1 MKKKM
6 LMLLAALL
14 VAGSLGGCGSSSSQA
29 APASSEAASS
39 AVSSDTGDSEQP
51 EKIGGTLNLLVMAG
65 YEEDQIIK
73 PFEEMY
79 GVKVNAKIYPTSDQM
94 FAMLQNA
101 KEGEWDIVTPDTPWV
116 DKLVQ
121 ADLIDELDPADY
133 PEIENFYDRWK
144 DFDQVKVDGKLY
156 ALVSRWGYYGIVY
169 NSDYITAEEAAS
181 TDIMF
186 DPKVAG
192 KVVLFD
198 WYLPNMGILS
208 RYLGNEQPY
217 DLTDE
222 QLAAVEAKLT
232 ELRPQ
237 VGIIAATNADT
248 IQALANESAWI
259 SFGGEWLQVLLKEEG
274 RPIEVLVPEEGGVS
288 WTESVSIVKS
298 SQNKEAAKAFIQYL
312 STPEVQAKLAWS
324 NAFHSTVP
332 NKKALDYLTEEQ
344 AKLLR
349 MDDEAKMEEMLA
361 NIATRKVP
369 ENEADWQAIWD
380 NFKG

>member
-1 MKKKM
+1 
-6 LMLLAALL
+6 
-14 VAGSLGGCGSSSSQA
+14 
-29 APASSEAASS
+29 
-39 AVSSDTGDSEQP
+39 
-51 EKIGGTLNLLVMAG
+51 
-65 YEEDQIIK
+65 
-73 PFEEMY
+73 
-79 GVKVNAKIYPTSDQM
+79 
-94 FAMLQNA
+94 
-101 KEGEWDIVTPDTPWV
+101 
-116 DKLVQ
+116 
-121 ADLIDELDPADY
+121 
-133 PEIENFYDRWK
+133 
-144 DFDQVKVDGKLY
+144 
-156 ALVSRWGYYGIVY
+156 
-169 NSDYITAEEAAS
+169 
-181 TDIMF
+181 MF
-186 DPKVAG
+186 DPKVKG

-208 RYLGNEQPY
+208 RYTGNEQPY
-217 DLTDE
+217 DLTAE
-222 QLAAVEAKLT
+222 QLAGVEAKLT
-232 ELRPQ
+232 ELKPQ

-274 RPIEVLVPEEGGVS
+274 RPIEVLVPDEGGVS

-332 NKKALDYLTEEQ
+332 NKKALDYLTDEQ

-380 NFKG
+380 KFKG

>member
-1 MKKKM
+1 MKK
-6 LMLLAALL
+6 LTILLLAVLLL
-14 VAGSLGGCGSSSSQA
+14 VGTLSACGSSSG
-29 APASSEAASS
+29 APASSAASAAS
-39 AVSSDTGDSEQP
+39 AASGSESPAQEP

-121 ADLIDELDPADY
+121 ADLIDELNPADY

-156 ALVSRWGYYGIVY
+156 AMVSRWGYYGIVY
-169 NSDYITAEEAAS
+169 NSNYITEEEASS
-181 TDIMF
+181 TNIMF
-186 DPKVAG
+186 DPKVKG

-208 RYLGNEQPY
+208 RYTGNEQPY
-217 DLTDE
+217 DLTAE
-222 QLAAVEAKLT
+222 QLAGVEARLT
-232 ELRPQ
+232 ELKPQ

-274 RPIEVLVPEEGGVS
+274 RPIEVLVPDEGGVS

-332 NKKALDYLTEEQ
+332 NKKALDYLTDEQ

-380 NFKG
+380 KFKG